1 MQDSEV
7 LDYIKQAFELKSQGC
22 YKQAIEMLYKTL
34 ETEIDNIEI
43 LYQLGDLYF
52 QLHNYVRAEK
62 YLEKVLLKDK
72 SHLDSYKLLREIYL
86 RENKINDAK
95 TIAEKIYML
104 DGTSKSLA
112 ELIKILAMEKDY
124 DEIEKYIQ
132 SKPVDDKVL
141 VEYSKALY
149 QKGDFDRALEVLSGL
164 KEESDDAEILKGKI
178 YFDKNEFEKSYE
190 IFHKLERIT
199 ESDEVLNYLGL
210 FALDEEKFTD
220 AIKYF
225 SKASSMSKNNSLSN
239 MASSPLFN
247 VLQYA
252 IALSQSAPFGAY
264 SRPFIY
270 SKVTSSGAINPPRA
284 PISIERL
291 HSVSRPSIDI

>member
-178 YFDKNEFEKSYE
+178 DK
-190 IFHKLERIT
+190 HK
-199 ESDEVLNYLGL
+199 
-210 FALDEEKFTD
+210 
-220 AIKYF
+220 AI
-225 SKASSMSKNNSLSN
+225 
-239 MASSPLFN
+239 
-247 VLQYA
+247 
-252 IALSQSAPFGAY
+252 
-264 SRPFIY
+264 
-270 SKVTSSGAINPPRA
+270 
-284 PISIERL
+284 L
-291 HSVSRPSIDI
+291 HH